1 MPTNRSQSH
10 TLASLIDG
18 FAASLSSLLE
28 KTSMERARDA
38 VLTAFGGKVPATL
51 AKRRGRPPASAVDI
65 AAPRKRRRKAPIQM
79 CPVPG
84 CKNRAA
90 PIFGMVCAK
99 HKGIA
104 KAQIR
109 KYREARRQKKLKA
122 A

>member
-1 MPTNRSQSH
+1 MPKIRFRSQS
-10 TLASLIDG
+10 LASLVDG
-18 FAASLSSLLE
+18 FAASLTTLLE
-28 KTSMERARDA
+28 KTSLERARNA
-38 VLTAFGGKVPATL
+38 VLSAFGGKSAPV
-51 AKRRGRPPASAVDI
+51 RRGRPPGPVSNGVST
-65 AAPRKRRRKAPIQM
+65 PRKRRKKSPIQM

-90 PIFGMVCAK
+90 PIFGMVCSK
-99 HKGIA
+99 HKGVP